1 MIYNMIL
8 KMIKAESYNYDEIL
22 HKIETFSKNKRLTE
36 AEVEELM
43 LLLDMRHNQPVVLP
57 ELDEQ

>member
-8 KMIKAESYNYDEIL
+8 KMINADSYNYDEIC
-22 HKIETFSKNKRLTE
+22 HKIETFKNNGRLTVK
-36 AEVEELM
+36 EVEELVS
-43 LLLDMRHNQPVVLP
+43 LLDERHYQPTVLP

>member
-8 KMIKAESYNYDEIL
+8 KMINSDNYDYNEIR
-22 HKIETFSKNKRLTE
+22 HKIETFKNNGRLTG
-36 AEVEELM
+36 AEVEEL
-43 LLLDMRHNQPVVLP
+43 LSLLDLRHYQPVVIP

>member
-8 KMIKAESYNYDEIL
+8 KMINADSYNYDEIR
-22 HKIETFSKNKRLTE
+22 HKIETFKNNGRLAG
-36 AEVEELM
+36 AEVEEL
-43 LLLDMRHNQPVVLP
+43 LSLLDLRHYQPVVIP

>member
-1 MIYNMIL
+1 MINS
-8 KMIKAESYNYDEIL
+8 ENYNYDEIR
-22 HKIETFSKNKRLTE
+22 HKIETFKNNGRLTE

-43 LLLDMRHNQPVVLP
+43 LLLDLRHYQPVVIP

>member
-1 MIYNMIL
+1 MINS
-8 KMIKAESYNYDEIL
+8 ENYNYDDIC
-22 HKIETFSKNKRLTE
+22 HKIETFAKNKRLTE

>member
-8 KMIKAESYNYDEIL
+8 KMINADSYNYDEIH
-22 HKIETFSKNKRLTE
+22 HKIETFKNNGRLTG
-36 AEVEELM
+36 AEVEEL
-43 LLLDMRHNQPVVLP
+43 LSLLDMRHNQPVVLP

>member
-8 KMIKAESYNYDEIL
+8 KMINADSYNYDEIR
-22 HKIETFSKNKRLTE
+22 HKIETFKNNGRLTVK
-36 AEVEELM
+36 EVEELVS
-43 LLLDMRHNQPVVLP
+43 LLDLRHYQPVVIP

>member
-8 KMIKAESYNYDEIL
+8 KMINADSYNYDEIR
-22 HKIETFSKNKRLTE
+22 HKIKTFKNNGRLTVK
-36 AEVEELM
+36 EVEELVS
-43 LLLDMRHNQPVVLP
+43 LLDERHYQPTVLP